1 LLNGAS
7 VDELLRDDPGR
18 KLIRPIVEGQHAF
31 RNLASSS
38 PLAFGAIDGHEVP
51 ERFIEC
57 CPVPDGPAE
66 VVLVTDG
73 YFTPAPSLAAAERQ
87 LREVLATDPL
97 LIGEFASTKG
107 WVPGSDS
114 YDDRAYVRF
123 AA

>member
-1 LLNGAS
+1 MLNGAS

-38 PLAFGAIDGHEVP
+38 PLAFGAIDGH
-51 ERFIEC
+51 
-57 CPVPDGPAE
+57 E